1 MKLNS
6 EGPFSY
12 VLEITPQDC
21 AEHSLNFEKIKE
33 YYIYKQNKR
42 LYDKVPSYMFE
53 PPAPPKKAGFFKK
66 LFKKKEVPVK
76 TKPQSSFSMEMDV
89 YFQKKLDDIRAKG
102 LPLYTNAE
110 LHTLWGFENEL
121 VMFVQSFGMAESEKE
136 QPLFETE
143 ALSPIIMKL
152 QKMILLFFMYGPQC
166 LLYKITMARFLFSA
180 AASCK
185 VSIKASP

>member
-1 MKLNS
+1 
-6 EGPFSY
+6 
-12 VLEITPQDC
+12 
-21 AEHSLNFEKIKE
+21 
-33 YYIYKQNKR
+33 
-42 LYDKVPSYMFE
+42 MFE

-136 QPLFETE
+136 QPLFENRGAFSYHYEITE
-143 ALSPIIMKL
+143 NDIIIFHVRTAMFTL
-152 QKMILLFFMYGPQC
+152 
-166 LLYKITMARFLFSA
+166 
-180 AASCK
+180 
-185 VSIKASP
+185 